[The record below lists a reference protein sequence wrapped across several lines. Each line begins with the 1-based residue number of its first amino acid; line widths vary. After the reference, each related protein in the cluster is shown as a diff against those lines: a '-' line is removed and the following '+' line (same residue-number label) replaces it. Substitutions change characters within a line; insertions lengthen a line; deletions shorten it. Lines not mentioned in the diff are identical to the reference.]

1 MIIHYVRLVL
11 NHLWVACLAGAA
23 VIALL
28 AIGFVSSET
37 FIWAGVLGLGLG
49 VPAALLNWAYL
60 RTNRSRQI
68 GWNLKIA
75 DWARHG

>member
-1 MIIHYVRLVL
+1 MIIPYVRLVL

-37 FIWAGVLGLGLG
+37 FIWVGPWVW
-49 VPAALLNWAYL
+49 VWACP
-60 RTNRSRQI
+60 Q
-68 GWNLKIA
+68 
-75 DWARHG
+75 HF